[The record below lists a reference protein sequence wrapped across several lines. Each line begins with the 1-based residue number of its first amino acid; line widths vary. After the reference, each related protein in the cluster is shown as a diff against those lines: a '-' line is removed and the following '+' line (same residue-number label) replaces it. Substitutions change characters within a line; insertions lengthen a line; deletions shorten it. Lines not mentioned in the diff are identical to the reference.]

1 MALHVPKV
9 PNYVSMLKEGTRH
22 FEGLEEAVF
31 RNIEACVAI
40 AKNTRSTYGP
50 GGQNKIVINHIG
62 KQFVTNDAVTIL
74 RELEV
79 QHPAAKMLIL
89 ATQQQEQEAGDG
101 TNIVFRLAGA
111 LLDNARDLLKM
122 GLSVAQI
129 IEGYEMASKK
139 ALEFLDEIVV
149 KEVKNCRD
157 KSEVAPLIKT
167 SIMSKQIDIS
177 QFLSD
182 LIASACI
189 SIMPDD
195 GDFNVDN
202 VRVLKVLGS
211 GVDSSS
217 LVKGMV
223 FRRDVEGDV
232 KEVNQSK
239 IAIYSCPLEA
249 LQTETKGTVLL
260 HTAEELKQF
269 SEGEENQMEKL
280 LTSIANSGVKVIV
293 SGGKISELA
302 LHYANKLGIMLVRLV
317 SKFDVRRLCKS
328 TGATPLPTLTVPTA
342 DGLGFIDHVKI
353 DEIADTNVV
362 VFERG
367 GKDGVMVT
375 LVLRG
380 STDNILDD
388 TERAVDD
395 SVNTYKALTRSNK
408 VVAGAGACE
417 IELARRLLSYAD
429 TIPGLE
435 QYAIREF
442 ARSFEIIV
450 KALSENAGE
459 KATEIIADLYARHQ
473 AGEIN
478 AGFVTLPKKDPSI
491 CDAVK
496 AEVLDLY
503 NTKRW
508 AIRFASNA
516 ACTVLRVDQIIMSR
530 PAGGPKPRDPR
541 AADED

>member
-40 AKNTRSTYGP
+40 AKTTR
-50 GGQNKIVINHIG
+50 
-62 KQFVTNDAVTIL
+62 KQFVTNDAATIL

-101 TNIVFRLAGA
+101 TNIVFQLAGA

-129 IEGYEMASKK
+129 IE
-139 ALEFLDEIVV
+139 EIVV

-342 DGLGFIDHVKI
+342 DELGFIDHVKI

-395 SVNTYKALTRSNK
+395 GVNTYKALTRSNK